1 MADATHDFT
10 AWYEAN
16 HRALVASMRVLC
28 RDDDV
33 AEDVAAEAFVRA
45 LERWPRVR
53 AMESPTGWL
62 HRVALNLVRRR
73 ARRAAL
79 HDRLLARTAP
89 VVTRADAPAGE
100 VWLLVSDLPERQRT
114 AVVLRHVGRLTEAE
128 IAEAMGVGRST
139 VSSTLRDAHRSLRQK
154 IAPPEMELDH
164 A

>member
-1 MADATHDFT
+1 MADETHDFD
-10 AWYEAN
+10 AWYGEH

-28 RDDDV
+28 HDDAV
-33 AEDVAAEAFVRA
+33 AEDIAAEAFVRA
-45 LERWPRVR
+45 LERWPRVQE
-53 AMESPTGWL
+53 MESPVGWL

-89 VVTRADAPAGE
+89 IVTNVDPPAGE
-100 VWLLVSDLPERQRT
+100 AWLLVSTLPERQRT
-114 AVVLRHVGRLTEAE
+114 AVVLRHVARLTEAE

-139 VSSTLRDAHRSLRQK
+139 VSSTLRDAHRSLRKQ
-154 IAPPEMELDH
+154 ITSSDLELDH